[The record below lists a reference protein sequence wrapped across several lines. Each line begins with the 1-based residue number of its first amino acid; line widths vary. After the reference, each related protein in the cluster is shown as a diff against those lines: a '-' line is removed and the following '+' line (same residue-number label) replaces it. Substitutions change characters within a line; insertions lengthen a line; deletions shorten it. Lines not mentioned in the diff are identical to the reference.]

1 MTCTHTSTLGVYLLG
16 ALEPEDRSTFE
27 AHLSGCD
34 MCRSELVRLAP
45 LPGLLNQI
53 TLADFEDVPEVPPFE
68 PVTPGAEPVPPAI
81 ELPGPVAALPRPVAL
96 DLPAAPPEP
105 EVPGEPRNRRR
116 YWLIAAAAAL
126 VLVLAVSGIVTY
138 QALRSPAGTDHET
151 VTWSATNSV
160 TGAHADVELSHRPW
174 GTHVNIWMANMPSGR
189 HCKLVVQARSGY
201 RNVDSYREVAGWWGT
216 DAYDPREAIPGAT
229 SIDLADISQLEF
241 VDDSGNVMVD
251 MHRPG

>member
-53 TLADFEDVPEVPPFE
+53 TLADFEDVPEVPPIE
-68 PVTPGAEPVPPAI
+68 PVMPSVEPVPPVA
-81 ELPGPVAALPRPVAL
+81 ELPGPLAEPPGPVVL
-96 DLPAAPPEP
+96 DLPP
-105 EVPGEPRNRRR
+105 VPTDVPREPRLRRR

-126 VLVLAVSGIVTY
+126 VVLLAVSGVVTY
-138 QALRSPAGTDHET
+138 QALNGPAGNDHET
-151 VTWSATNSV
+151 VTWSATNSA

-174 GTHVNIWMANMPSGR
+174 GTHVNIWMANMPSGK

-201 RNVDSYREVAGWWGT
+201 RNVDTYKEVAGWWGT

-229 SIDLADISQLEF
+229 SIDLADIYQLEF
-241 VDDSGNVMVD
+241 VDDNGNVMVD

>member
-53 TLADFEDVPEVPPFE
+53 TLADFEDVPEIPPIE
-68 PVTPGAEPVPPAI
+68 PVA
-81 ELPGPVAALPRPVAL
+81 PGPEPAPPVAE
-96 DLPAAPPEP
+96 PPEP
-105 EVPGEPRNRRR
+105 VAELPSPIVMDLPPGPTDVPRDPRLRRR

-126 VLVLAVSGIVTY
+126 VVVLAVSGVVTY
-138 QALRSPAGTDHET
+138 QALNGPAGNEHET
-151 VTWSATNSV
+151 VTWSGTNAV
-160 TGAHADVELSHRPW
+160 TGAHADVELVHRSW
-174 GTHVNIWMANMPSGR
+174 GTQVNIWMSNMPPGR
-189 HCKLVVQARSGY
+189 HCKLMVRAKTGY
-201 RNVDSYREVAGWWGT
+201 RNQQDYKEVAGWWGT
-216 DAYDPREAIPGAT
+216 DAYDPNEAIPAAT
-229 SIDLADISQLEF
+229 SIDIPDIYKLEF
-241 VDDSGNVMVD
+241 VDDDNDLLVD